1 VNTAHAKRSLVGLG
15 LVLGYGA
22 CAPSNGPES
31 ARAPEQKAAPPVEAE
46 LRATPPAT
54 PAGPSSSSAPSS
66 STPAAPSSQA
76 QAGQPLGAPFLQ
88 PSSTEPPGPLV
99 CVQPTDPE
107 LDKESSWS
115 RELGQMIDRQLHRL
129 RNCSLDLPPGDEGQI
144 TLRLVYDKAGA
155 PVSQHVV
162 TSTSNACAA
171 SECLK
176 QGLSKV
182 EAPTLVIEQAALDL
196 TLRLERG
203 SVPTRVSDRVDPLTP
218 DEPTVSAGG
227 CVDDDVARL
236 SQAKVREVVST
247 SYDQLQACY
256 GQALMRDHKAAGK
269 VTFEFVIGR
278 KGSVSEA
285 WVSDATLRDCAAIH
299 CMLDKFRGLSFPE
312 PVGRSVRVIYPIS
325 YVLEQTPLT
334 LR

>member
-1 VNTAHAKRSLVGLG
+1 MNTAHAKRSLVGLG

-22 CAPSNGPES
+22 CVPSNGPDG
-31 ARAPEQKAAPPVEAE
+31 ARAPEQKATPPIEAE
-46 LRATPPAT
+46 LRASPPAT
-54 PAGPSSSSAPSS
+54 SAGASAQSSSPA
-66 STPAAPSSQA
+66 PAASA
-76 QAGQPLGAPFLQ
+76 QPLGAPFLQ

-115 RELGQMIDRQLHRL
+115 RELGQMIDRQLPRL
-129 RNCSLDLPPGDEGQI
+129 RTCSLDLPPGDEGQI
-144 TLRLVYDKAGA
+144 TLRLVYQKDGKA
-155 PVSQHVV
+155 VSQHVV

-176 QGLSKV
+176 QELSKI
-182 EAPTLVIEQAALDL
+182 EAPTLVIDQAALDL

-203 SVPTRVSDRVDPLTP
+203 VVPTRVSDPVDPLTP

-227 CVDDDVARL
+227 CVDDAVARL

-256 GQALMRDHKAAGK
+256 GQALMRDHAAAGK

-278 KGSVSEA
+278 KGSVADA
-285 WVSDATLRDCAAIH
+285 WASDATLRDCAAIH
-299 CMLDKFRGLSFPE
+299 CMLDKFRALSFPE